1 MATIEETFDVVC
13 KTFRI
18 SALNAPQKNG
28 ITKIVEERR
37 DVFINLPTGFGEE
50 RCVTILK
57 TAARES
63 SRKMGVLRHY
73 DSFWTTFPKTTFP
86 KIKEKNINLRKNKNK
101 KFIFFIGQE
110 IKKPDLSGQNRSNPQ
125 NPDKTGQIRSNPE
138 ILPRTLT
145 LAHFGPL

>member
-1 MATIEETFDVVC
+1 MY
-13 KTFRI
+13 
-18 SALNAPQKNG
+18 LPPQNNYNYKRNPIG
-28 ITKIVEERR
+28 
-37 DVFINLPTGFGEE
+37 L
-50 RCVTILK
+50 
-57 TAARES
+57 S

-73 DSFWTTFPKTTFP
+73 DSFWTTFP

-125 NPDKTGQIRSNPE
+125 NPQNPDKTGQIRSNPE

>member
-1 MATIEETFDVVC
+1 MTIYSLSC
-13 KTFRI
+13 KRTESSLTPSRPSF
-18 SALNAPQKNG
+18 L
-28 ITKIVEERR
+28 
-37 DVFINLPTGFGEE
+37 VFWGLGGGESPLPLPLHNF
-50 RCVTILK
+50 
-57 TAARES
+57 ASS
-63 SRKMGVLRHY
+63 SRKMGVLGHY
-73 DSFWTTFPKTTFP
+73 DSFWTTFP

-125 NPDKTGQIRSNPE
+125 NPQNPQNPDKTGQIRSNPE

>member
-1 MATIEETFDVVC
+1 ML
-13 KTFRI
+13 
-18 SALNAPQKNG
+18 SYY
-28 ITKIVEERR
+28 
-37 DVFINLPTGFGEE
+37 
-50 RCVTILK
+50 ILCS
-57 TAARES
+57 S
-63 SRKMGVLRHY
+63 SRKMGVLGHY
-73 DSFWTTFPKTTFP
+73 DSFWTTFP

-110 IKKPDLSGQNRSNPQ
+110 IKKPDLSGQNRSNLQNPQNPQ

>member
-1 MATIEETFDVVC
+1 MYKEW
-13 KTFRI
+13 
-18 SALNAPQKNG
+18 S
-28 ITKIVEERR
+28 
-37 DVFINLPTGFGEE
+37 
-50 RCVTILK
+50 
-57 TAARES
+57 S

-86 KIKEKNINLRKNKNK
+86 KIKEKNINLRKNK